1 MGGLR
6 RSLGYAVAVPPVPF
20 MCVQCL
26 SRSGGRLGLSPEC
39 RDKQWLGPC
48 SSRPGAAFMHHRG
61 AQERKEPGAGV
72 EGASAAAE
80 TCCVKNKLS
89 K

>member
-1 MGGLR
+1 MAL
-6 RSLGYAVAVPPVPF
+6 LPVPL
-20 MCVQCL
+20 CL
-26 SRSGGRLGLSPEC
+26 NQSGGRLGLSPEC

-61 AQERKEPGAGV
+61 VQERKEPRAGSV
-72 EGASAAAE
+72 VASAAVG